1 MFILYTKFLRKGE
14 GRMAF
19 NIIMLFSVYM
29 VLGIMYFVMRYMAA
43 DNGVLLFGARI
54 NAKMFE
60 GEENKRFIEGIKK
73 SYFRSLNVIGAL
85 CVVLSLVPIAVP
97 YISVRIL
104 LWIVWIF
111 ALIVILTIPQIKC
124 FNEIVKWK
132 SDNGYVDENDDDKYW
147 KWGLMYYNPDDNN
160 SMVEKRVGIG
170 TTCNMAKPI
179 GKVMN
184 VVLIATLVGTVVMC
198 GWLMLEEFM
207 PIHLQVIDNTLQAK
221 QYKVDYKIRLDEINE
236 IYLLEDIPRMSKS
249 SGTNLDN
256 LFKGEFY
263 VSEEHHGCRAFF
275 NPKNKLLIKI
285 KANGKIYYLGG
296 YDDNET
302 KKVYELC
309 M

>member
-1 MFILYTKFLRKGE
+1 MFILYTKFLRKGD

-54 NAKMFE
+54 NAKMLE
-60 GEENKRFIEGIKK
+60 GEENKRFIEGVKK

-97 YISVRIL
+97 YISVRTL

-170 TTCNMAKPI
+170 MTCNMAKPI

-263 VSEEHHGCRAFF
+263 VPEEHHGCRAFF

>member
-1 MFILYTKFLRKGE
+1 
-14 GRMAF
+14 MAF

>member
-1 MFILYTKFLRKGE
+1 
-14 GRMAF
+14 MAF

-54 NAKMFE
+54 NAKMLE
-60 GEENKRFIEGIKK
+60 GEENKRFIEGVKK
-73 SYFRSLNVIGAL
+73 SYFRSINVIGAL
-85 CVVLSLVPIAVP
+85 CVVLSLIPIAIP
-97 YISVRIL
+97 YISVRTL

-111 ALIVILTIPQIKC
+111 ALIVILAIPQIKC

-132 SDNGYVDENDDDKYW
+132 SDNGYVDGNDDDKYW
-147 KWGLMYYNPDDNN
+147 KWGLVYYNPDDNN

-179 GKVMN
+179 GKVLN
-184 VVLIATLVGTVVMC
+184 VILIVTIIGTVAMC
-198 GWLMLEEFM
+198 GWVMLEEFT

-256 LFKGEFY
+256 LYKGEFY
-263 VSEEHHGCRAFF
+263 VPEEHHGCRVFI
-275 NPKNKLLIKI
+275 NPQNKLLIKI

-296 YDDNET
+296 YDDKET
-302 KKVYELC
+302 KKIYELC
-309 M
+309 K

>member
-1 MFILYTKFLRKGE
+1 
-14 GRMAF
+14 MAF

-54 NAKMFE
+54 NAKMLE